1 MVSIFIGFT
10 IQCAFVRRRI
20 VPIFVKQF
28 VNDDV
33 CPVTGEDGPA
43 ELTMGE
49 LLQISINGGKTS
61 LSTCTTQYSCW
72 QPVSTKLL

>member
-1 MVSIFIGFT
+1 MHEST
-10 IQCAFVRRRI
+10 I

-43 ELTMGE
+43 VTH
-49 LLQISINGGKTS
+49 NGRTAPSKHKWREDKS
-61 LSTCTTQYSCW
+61 FPPFMLICLSTCTTQYSCW